1 MHVYET
7 TTKNEEEVNKHVYSM
22 TDIARWFSSD
32 DGFASIV
39 SNDVFFDKFKTSYSR
54 RVLLLFSIIKIE
66 KLHIIILGIKQ
77 YFYMYYNVLCL
88 CGV

>member
-1 MHVYET
+1 MKSSRILGFED
-7 TTKNEEEVNKHVYSM
+7 ENKLDGYSV
-22 TDIARWFSSD
+22 TDIAKWFSSD

-54 RVLLLFSIIKIE
+54 RVLLLLSYIKID